1 MSRLDVRSG
10 PADPAPRTAVS
21 SCPPAPPSFDVPNGS
36 SGKSPPSRDES
47 SAAVAAS
54 TAARMTSFFFTSV
67 SLTDPASSAV
77 PMASTRSS
85 VAASCAP
92 SCGLYLRSASAGS
105 PPSFGAESPVRLGSR
120 DSSDSSATV
129 TMLTVSGYALPNS
142 QRSPSVASVAA
153 ACMRILKF
161 RVSRSSISN
170 MRTTSGDHA
179 LSPAAVLGLR
189 NKLAMAWQAFH

>member
-1 MSRLDVRSG
+1 M
-10 PADPAPRTAVS
+10 
-21 SCPPAPPSFDVPNGS
+21 
-36 SGKSPPSRDES
+36 
-47 SAAVAAS
+47 
-54 TAARMTSFFFTSV
+54 
-67 SLTDPASSAV
+67 
-77 PMASTRSS
+77 
-85 VAASCAP
+85 
-92 SCGLYLRSASAGS
+92 
-105 PPSFGAESPVRLGSR
+105 RLGSR

-179 LSPAAVLGLR
+179 LSPAAVVGLR
-189 NKLAMAWQAFH
+189 NKLAMAWHAFH